1 MFTPATSDTKGIG
14 LNYKKLV
21 PALVTATAAAALLS
35 TPSAATAE
43 VAAVHKKSAKC
54 SSPQGSKI
62 NISWGDGN
70 VSTTVYFNNH
80 CNQKRAINLQFVQE
94 NGKIFDKCI
103 TVNPKTKGK
112 KKIGNGMPNKVTL
125 PRSC

>member
-1 MFTPATSDTKGIG
+1 MNI
-14 LNYKKLV
+14 KKLA
-21 PALVTATAAAALLS
+21 PALMATAVATALLS
-35 TPSAATAE
+35 APAVATADVAAT
-43 VAAVHKKSAKC
+43 HKKSAKC
-54 SSPQGSKI
+54 ASPSGSKI

-112 KKIGNGMPNKVTL
+112 KKIGYSMPNKVTL
-125 PRSC
+125 PKSC